1 MKAYEIVTEPIEPQ
15 RYADYVLRPEAGAV
29 TLFTGH
35 VREWT
40 RGIRTLYLAYEAYIP
55 MAEKMLTKIGAK
67 IEEKWPGTKTAIAHR
82 IGELQIGEI
91 AVVIAVSSPH
101 RRDAYEANEYAIER
115 IKESV
120 PIWKKEIWEDG
131 TEWIGDQRKKPD
143 VSNENKGLDS
153 E

>member
-55 MAEKMLTKIGAK
+55 MAEKMLAKIGAE
-67 IEEKWPGTKTAIAHR
+67 IEDKWPGTKTAIAHR
-82 IGELQIGEI
+82 IGELAIGEI

-101 RRDAYEANEYAIER
+101 RKDAYEANEYAIER
-115 IKESV
+115 IKEAV
-120 PIWKKEIWEDG
+120 PVWKKEIWEDG
-131 TEWIGDQRKKPD
+131 TEWIGDQRKKPEK
-143 VSNENKGLDS
+143 VEGGTA
-153 E
+153 